1 MLHYVKDNE
10 KLQGCPRCLT
20 EWCNKDPKSAL
31 ETQVAVQALHSM
43 QQEKGKAEIIR
54 SHNYNFLKFEQIRC
68 TRGCSSHR
76 YHQVALSA
84 DVVTILNSKISGI
97 QL

>member
-43 QQEKGKAEIIR
+43 QQEKGKAERIR
-54 SHNYNFLKFEQIRC
+54 SHNYNFLNLSKYGVHVAVLPIGT
-68 TRGCSSHR
+68 TRLPS
-76 YHQVALSA
+76 QQML
-84 DVVTILNSKISGI
+84 
-97 QL
+97 